1 MANKKNGTLYTGVT
15 SNLPRRVY
23 EHKNNL
29 IKGFTERYGVHKL
42 VYYEQTEN
50 IISAIEREKRIKK
63 WNRNWKIE
71 LIEKNNPEWRD
82 LYGELLG

>member
-50 IISAIEREKRIKK
+50 NISAIEREKRIKK